1 MKVGKEVLLCCLFVF
16 CLSLFAGA
24 AFAQTKPIE
33 LSYSVFQPPVHRN
46 AVLVTEWSREVEK
59 RTNGRVKITLFYG
72 GTLTPPDKCYNG
84 VVNGISD
91 LGTSV
96 FSYTAGKFPLT
107 EVTDLPLGYK
117 SGEQAAKL
125 FNEYHKKFQPKE
137 FDEVKMLYL
146 YSISPGFLMTKSK
159 PVRALEDLRG
169 MKIRS
174 TGTGAKIVSYL
185 GATAVAMPITDTYDA
200 LSRGVVDGLLSPY
213 EVLDGFRMADVVKY
227 VTEDY
232 GASYSLSFFVAINK
246 AKWNSLPADIQQI
259 MEKTSEEWIERTGKA
274 ADEIDKL
281 GREVGQKRG
290 VQTII
295 LSKQENDRWA
305 NAVKPLLDEFV
316 KDKKAKGLPADE
328 ALKFFQ
334 DRLK

>member
-1 MKVGKEVLLCCLFVF
+1 MKERKEVFLCCLLVLCF
-16 CLSLFAGA
+16 SLFASP
-24 AFAQTKPIE
+24 AFAQTKPFD
-33 LSYSVFQPPVHRN
+33 LSYSVFQPAPHRN
-46 AVLVTEWSREVEK
+46 AVLVTDWSREVEK

-72 GTLTPPDKCYNG
+72 GTLTPADKCYNG

-107 EVTDLPLGYK
+107 EVTDLPLGFRT
-117 SGEQAAKL
+117 GLQATKVI
-125 FNEYHKKFQPKE
+125 NEYYRKFRPKE
-137 FDEVKMLYL
+137 LDEVKMLYL
-146 YSISPGFLMTKSK
+146 YGIAPGFLMTKSK
-159 PVRALEDLRG
+159 PVKTLEDLKG

-174 TGTGAKIVSYL
+174 TGTGAKIVSHL

-200 LSRGVVDGLLSPY
+200 VGRGVVDGLLSPY
-213 EVLDGFRMADVVKY
+213 EVLDGFRMADVIKY

-232 GASYSLSFFVAINK
+232 GASFTLSFFVAMNK
-246 AKWNSLPADIQQI
+246 AKWNALPPDIQQI
-259 MEKTSEEWIERTGKA
+259 IEKTSEEWIEKTGKA

-290 VQTII
+290 VQSIS
-295 LSKQENDRWA
+295 LSTQENEKWA
-305 NAVKPLLDEFV
+305 GAVKSMLDEYV

-328 ALKFFQ
+328 ALKFCMDQ
-334 DRLK
+334 LK